1 MGTLKVTAPPHVCH
15 FGISS
20 PLFLFWSGGA
30 FLPRLLVMSR
40 PSSCHRVA
48 FQFTY
53 APDGADEADESLL
66 QEQQVVDIS
75 DTFLMNESSSSSP
88 SMMYKTIWAFTNRL
102 LTELIQHVD
111 SSSSHGGR
119 NQLTQSAVDGALM
132 KAHHAITDEKE
143 VNQEE
148 GANDDEVARAWL
160 EEQPEDS
167 DCEDDEQTE
176 KNKKRKVAKT
186 QNTRKKIK

>member
-1 MGTLKVTAPPHVCH
+1 
-15 FGISS
+15 
-20 PLFLFWSGGA
+20 
-30 FLPRLLVMSR
+30 
-40 PSSCHRVA
+40 
-48 FQFTY
+48 
-53 APDGADEADESLL
+53 
-66 QEQQVVDIS
+66 
-75 DTFLMNESSSSSP
+75 
-88 SMMYKTIWAFTNRL
+88 MMYKTIWAFTNRL

-167 DCEDDEQTE
+167 DCEDDKQTE

>member
-1 MGTLKVTAPPHVCH
+1 M
-15 FGISS
+15 S
-20 PLFLFWSGGA
+20 PSC
-30 FLPRLLVMSR
+30 
-40 PSSCHRVA
+40 SCHRVA
-48 FQFTY
+48 LQFTY
-53 APDGADEADESLL
+53 APAPDGADEADESLL

-167 DCEDDEQTE
+167 DCEDDKQTE